1 MLAPV
6 LGIVQAGGQS
16 MADRYTYAP
25 MVGLSIAVAWGA
37 TEIAARWRLAR
48 AIAGIVAVGAIAACI
63 AATRVQVGYWK
74 DDPTLFRHALD
85 VTEDNYL
92 AHFRLAAD
100 AWDAGSRDEALA
112 HYALTVRLAPDMYQA
127 HNNYGAALLVSGK
140 PDQAIVEFAQA
151 VRTGP
156 GIADPYFNLASALL
170 QKGRVPEAITCLKAG
185 LRLRPDEDERRL
197 LEQLQK

>member
-1 MLAPV
+1 
-6 LGIVQAGGQS
+6 

-25 MVGLSIAVAWGA
+25 MIGLSIVVAWGA
-37 TEIAARWRLAR
+37 MELAARWKAAR
-48 AIAGIVAVGAIAACI
+48 FVAGVVAVGVIVACI

-85 VTEDNYL
+85 VSENNYL

-100 AWDAGSRDEALA
+100 AWDAGSRDEAIA
-112 HYALTVRLAPDMYQA
+112 HYAQTVRLAPDMYQA
-127 HNNYGAALLVSGK
+127 HNNYGAALLVSGR
-140 PDQAIVEFAQA
+140 PDEAIVEFAQA

-156 GIADPYFNLASALL
+156 DLADPYFNLASALL

-185 LRLRPDEDERRL
+185 LRLRPDEDKRRL
-197 LEQLQK
+197 LEQILK